1 MDKKILIVEDNPIN
15 QELLSEIL
23 DRLEYK
29 VDVADN
35 GKIALDKVQTNSYH
49 MILMDIQMPE
59 MDGITATKNIRE
71 KNKDIPIIAI
81 TASIFQSDK
90 NECTEA
96 GMNGFLSKPYT
107 FEQVKELVSKF
118 LASPMI

>member
-35 GKIALDKVQTNSYH
+35 GKIALEKIDANSYQ

-90 NECTEA
+90 NECTQA
-96 GMNGFLSKPYT
+96 GMNDFLSKPYT